1 MENLD
6 NLKKFWNKK
15 KVFITGHTGFKGAWL
30 CIILK
35 YLNSKIYGYALKPE
49 KNSLFIKSQ
58 IGKNI
63 YSNTYSDI
71 RDITKLKKKIKQSKA
86 EIIFH
91 LAAQPLVLESYK
103 KPLKTFSTNIMG
115 TLNLLECIRGI
126 KSIKSV
132 VIITTDKVYKINK
145 KNINYKEV
153 DQLGGFDPYMNEY
166 VLSSNDISV
175 PFKSVCDLCG
185 GSRNFVIPV
194 GETVTYCVNVTEE
207 VGTVDI
213 DYVIPTGGNDNIV
226 SQTSE
231 IVVAETGSIS
241 PTGAQIVTQDATA
254 NNTYTI
260 TALYNGTT
268 TTVVASV
275 NGTLIVPKNSVYA
288 DNMTIQVSSN
298 SITADT
304 VEITVKCPEPDIIT
318 ITPELISKKVSL
330 LSASP
335 SRRASSSFP
344 AAVAISDFNAF
355 SASSTTSL
363 SPSSSPKLIISILSD
378 KSCLILS

>member
-35 YLNSKIYGYALKPE
+35 YLNSEIYGYALKPE

-58 IGKNI
+58 IGKNL

-115 TLNLLECIRGI
+115 TLNLLECIREI
-126 KSIKSV
+126 KSIRSV

-153 DQLGGFDPYMNEY
+153 DQLGGFDPY
-166 VLSSNDISV
+166 SAS
-175 PFKSVCDLCG
+175 K
-185 GSRNFVIPV
+185 V
-194 GETVTYCVNVTEE
+194 GA
-207 VGTVDI
+207 
-213 DYVIPTGGNDNIV
+213 
-226 SQTSE
+226 E
-231 IVVAETGSIS
+231 IVVESYIKS
-241 PTGAQIVTQDATA
+241 FF
-254 NNTYTI
+254 
-260 TALYNGTT
+260 
-268 TTVVASV
+268 
-275 NGTLIVPKNSVYA
+275 KNSILK
-288 DNMTIQVSSN
+288 NRIS
-298 SITADT
+298 TARAGNVIGGGDFSKNRL
-304 VEITVKCPEPDIIT
+304 VPDIIYA
-318 ITPELISKKVSL
+318 INSKKKINIRNPNHIRPWQHVL
-330 LSASP
+330 DPLMGY
-335 SRRASSSFP
+335 
-344 AAVAISDFNAF
+344 
-355 SASSTTSL
+355 
-363 SPSSSPKLIISILSD
+363 
-378 KSCLILS
+378 LILAKKQYKNKIDNKVHSWNFGPNKSNFKKVIDIVKYIKNLQNFNYNFQKNKKIKETIVLKLNSIKAKKKLKWVSKWNLNESLKKTIEWNASVKKGISPRDLCEKQFLMYIKKK